1 MICSVR
7 MMINKHTSKNVIIK
21 LQEKCYDIITH
32 QWIPIEMVLLTK
44 AADGTQSKEEPK
56 PNQKFLHFGRHFF
69 IC

>member
-1 MICSVR
+1 MI
-7 MMINKHTSKNVIIK
+7 ITKHTSKNVTIT

-32 QWIPIEMVLLTK
+32 QSIPIEMVLLAK

-56 PNQKFLHFGRHFF
+56 PNQKFLHFGRRFF